1 MKNLERFIKAQERD
15 YDIALKEIINGKKE
29 THWMWYIFPQIIGL
43 GNSAM
48 SEFYAIKDLEEARE
62 YLNDD
67 ILGKRLVEISTELL
81 KLDTN
86 NPVEIFGYIDSL
98 KLNSCMTLF
107 DYISDNEI
115 FSKVINKYFNGDKDL
130 STIDICDGL
139 SKRVVNKK

>member
-1 MKNLERFIKAQERD
+1 MKDLDRFIKAQERD
-15 YDIALKEIINGKKE
+15 YDIALKEIINGRKE

-48 SEFYAIKDLEEARE
+48 SEYYAIKDLEEVRE

-115 FSKVINKYFNGDKDL
+115 FSKVINKYFNEDKDL

>member
-1 MKNLERFIKAQERD
+1 MKNLDRFIKAQERD
-15 YDIALKEIINGKKE
+15 YDIALKEIINGRKE

-43 GNSAM
+43 GKSAM
-48 SEFYAIKDLEEARE
+48 SEYYAIKDLEEARE

-67 ILGKRLVEISTELL
+67 ILGKRLIEICIELL

-86 NPVEIFGYIDSL
+86 NPIEIFGYIDSL

-115 FSKVINKYFNGDKDL
+115 FNKVIIKYFNGNKDIN
-130 STIDICDGL
+130 TIDICDRL
-139 SKRVVNKK
+139 SEKVVNRK